1 MQGFT
6 PRPVNQKGAQGKEAS
21 RGITNGS
28 EEGGVKCIATVQSCW
43 IYIMRIMRDDKQE
56 MTL

>member
-6 PRPVNQKGAQGKEAS
+6 PRPVNQKAAQSKEAS

-28 EEGGVKCIATVQSCW
+28 ARQRRRLSEMYSDSAELLD
-43 IYIMRIMRDDKQE
+43 IYYEDYERR
-56 MTL
+56 